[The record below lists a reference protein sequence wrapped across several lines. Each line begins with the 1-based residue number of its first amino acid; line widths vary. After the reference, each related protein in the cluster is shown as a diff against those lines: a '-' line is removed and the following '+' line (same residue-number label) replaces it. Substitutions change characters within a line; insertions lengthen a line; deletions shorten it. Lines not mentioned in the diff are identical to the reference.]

1 MFNKYKKI
9 VAVTALLGMMSSIF
23 PQNYV
28 NVYAGTSNS
37 SSENY
42 VYSKTVDIGASNLR
56 GIDING
62 NDKYVVSCP
71 NENAGDGK
79 VYKYTDDGNATAII
93 TGLNFPTGVVAT
105 TSSEIYVV
113 DADLQQP
120 KVLKYDSNGQ
130 NHIQI
135 GTNGDGVGQYN
146 LPYSIDADND
156 GNIYVTDFNSKKILK
171 FNADGTFNKE
181 ITDMNTP
188 CGIAVDRA
196 NGYVYVTDMN
206 DYSVKKYNLDLD
218 EETVSNEEWTN
229 LHCPVSLAVDKD
241 GNVFV
246 LINDL
251 ESENINPN
259 SVEKFNS
266 NGKLIATFGET
277 GNGDG
282 QLYADGDI
290 AIDGDGNVYV
300 TDVTNRIQKFSIK
313 SQEPEEPEVTTPA
326 AVSVK
331 ISGTEKV
338 GNTLRAKLMIEEE
351 SKTTTG
357 AAVTNEFT
365 TSAAVRYE
373 WYRLDNSDSEFNNLI
388 GTDTTYKLIES
399 DFGKFIGV
407 IATYE
412 NESYKDITGKI
423 TKDTT
428 TTSSSSSSSKSK
440 SKTTQITVDVTDGKN
455 DNAVSKTVIERII
468 QSDGTK
474 KDTVE
479 YTADKAQETVDA
491 LIKSGKDVARIVL
504 PDSKDEVSESKV
516 NIPISTISVL
526 SKGNI
531 NFEIETENAR
541 IALNKESML
550 GLSQDGQL
558 NGDLYF
564 RLVPVKDKKKQEEIQ
579 TRANKEQVV
588 REISGNSN
596 VQVLGRPMEIE
607 TNISNKTVSIILP
620 LKDAIIP
627 SDPEKR
633 EAFLK
638 DLGIF
643 IEHSDGEKAVV
654 RGEIVEYASGVLGVK
669 FDVNKFSTFTI
680 VKLNQDLTVGAW
692 KNTEQGWTYIKDGK
706 SVTGWNLINGYWY
719 LMDSIGIMQ
728 TGWQQV
734 NGVWYS
740 LNNDGSMAIN
750 WKQTNG
756 YWYLL
761 NNDGSMMTGWQE
773 AYGKWYYLYSNGSM
787 ASNTE
792 IDGFRVDA
800 SGAWV
805 K

>member
-1 MFNKYKKI
+1 MFDKYKKI
-9 VAVTALLGMMSSIF
+9 VAVTALLGMMSSII

-28 NVYAGTSNS
+28 NVYAGTTNP
-37 SSENY
+37 SSEKY

-79 VYKYTDDGNATAII
+79 VYKYTDSGNATAII
-93 TGLNFPTGVVAT
+93 TGLNFPTSVVAT
-105 TSSEIYVV
+105 TSSAIYVV
-113 DADLQQP
+113 DADLEQP

-130 NHIQI
+130 NPVQV
-135 GTNGDGVGQYN
+135 GSKGDGVGQYN
-146 LPYSIDADND
+146 LPYSIDSDND

-188 CGIAVDRA
+188 CGIAVDRV

-206 DYSVKKYNLDLD
+206 DYSVRKYNLDLD
-218 EETVSNEEWTN
+218 EETVSDAEWTN
-229 LHCPVSLAVDKD
+229 LHCPVSLAVDKY

-251 ESENINPN
+251 ESENIDPN
-259 SVEKFNS
+259 SVKKFNS
-266 NGKLIATFGET
+266 SGKLIATFGET

-300 TDVTNRIQKFSIK
+300 TDVTNRIQKFSVE
-313 SQEPEEPEVTTPA
+313 SEEPEVTTPA

-338 GNTLRAKLMIEEE
+338 GNTLSAKLVIEEE

-357 AAVTNEFT
+357 AAVTNELT
-365 TSAAVRYE
+365 TSGAVTYE
-373 WYRLDNSDSEFNNLI
+373 WYRLDNSDSDFNNLI
-388 GTDTTYKLIES
+388 GTDKTYKLTGS
-399 DFGKFIGV
+399 DLDKFIGV
-407 IATYE
+407 IATYD
-412 NESYKDITGKI
+412 NESYKDVTGKI

-428 TTSSSSSSSKSK
+428 TNTSSSSSSSKSK
-440 SKTTQITVDVTDGKN
+440 SKTTQITADVTDGKN
-455 DNAVSKTVIERII
+455 DNAVSKTVIERTT

-474 KDTVE
+474 KDNVQ
-479 YTADKAQETVDA
+479 YTADKAQQTVDS

-504 PDSKDEVSESKV
+504 PDAKDEVSEANV

-531 NFEIETENAR
+531 NLEIDTENAR
-541 IALNKESML
+541 ISLNKESIL
-550 GLSQDGQL
+550 GLSQDGQI

-564 RLVPVKDKKKQEEIQ
+564 RLVPVKDEKKQEEIQ
-579 TRANKEQVV
+579 TRANKEQAV
-588 REISGNSN
+588 REVSGNSN

-607 TNISNKTVSIILP
+607 TNISNKTVSITLP
-620 LKDAIIP
+620 LKDVTIP
-627 SDPEKR
+627 SDPAQR

-643 IEHSDGEKAVV
+643 IEHSDGEKVV
-654 RGEIVEYASGVLGVK
+654 ARGEIVEYAPGVLGVK

-680 VKLNQDLTVGAW
+680 IKLNQESTSGTW
-692 KNTEQGWTYIKDGK
+692 KNTEQGWKYIKDGQY
-706 SVTGWNLINGYWY
+706 VTGWNLINGYWY
-719 LMDSIGIMQ
+719 LMDSTGIME

-734 NGVWYS
+734 NGVWYL
-740 LNNDGSMAIN
+740 LNNNGPMAIN
-750 WKQTNG
+750 WKQING

-761 NNDGSMMTGWQE
+761 NNDGAMITGWQQV
-773 AYGKWYYLYSNGSM
+773 YGKWYYLYSNGSM